1 MIYEGANCLVETVK
15 AFLKVL
21 HRNLFTDIFKNLVEI
36 FIEMF
41 HRLTQSLGTRHEVN
55 LIEDLPDLIFS
66 FDGSDSEEDVE
77 DESDST
83 SENDE
88 PFYSYTFE
96 SIENEELNMSLTKL
110 DISSS
115 QPDNTVLQEWIIF
128 KSEMIVLT

>member
-66 FDGSDSEEDVE
+66 YDGSDSEEEFE
-77 DESDST
+77 DESDSP

-88 PFYSYTFE
+88 PFYSYDFE
-96 SIENEELNMSLTKL
+96 AMENEELNMSLL
-110 DISSS
+110 YFSSC
-115 QPDNTVLQEWIIF
+115 
-128 KSEMIVLT
+128 